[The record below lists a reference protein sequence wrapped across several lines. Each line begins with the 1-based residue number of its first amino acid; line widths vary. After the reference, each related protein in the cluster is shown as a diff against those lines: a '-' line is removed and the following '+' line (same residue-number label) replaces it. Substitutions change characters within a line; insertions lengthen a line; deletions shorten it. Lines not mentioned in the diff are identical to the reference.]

1 MGPEG
6 RVRPLFVLDWNNIG
20 VRVEEDG
27 REVGIGAWPFK
38 EDERLGL
45 DELEGLGFEGERLG
59 LRENELG

>member
-6 RVRPLFVLDWNNIG
+6 RVGPLVMLDWNDVG

-27 REVGIGAWPFK
+27 REVGIGAWPFE

-45 DELEGLGFEGERLG
+45 DEIEGLGFEGERFG